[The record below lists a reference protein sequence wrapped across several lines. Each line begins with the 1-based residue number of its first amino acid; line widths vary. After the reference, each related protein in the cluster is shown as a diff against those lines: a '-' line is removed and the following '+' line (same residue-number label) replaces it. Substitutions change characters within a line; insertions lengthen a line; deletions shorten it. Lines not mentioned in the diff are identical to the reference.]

1 MQFDS
6 KSLLFVFYFAKQIE
20 TNTNVYVIFPIWN
33 FLKISLAVNITE
45 SIILATVN
53 VPPTTAQIEVK
64 NV

>member
-1 MQFDS
+1 
-6 KSLLFVFYFAKQIE
+6 
-20 TNTNVYVIFPIWN
+20 
-33 FLKISLAVNITE
+33 LKISLAVNITE